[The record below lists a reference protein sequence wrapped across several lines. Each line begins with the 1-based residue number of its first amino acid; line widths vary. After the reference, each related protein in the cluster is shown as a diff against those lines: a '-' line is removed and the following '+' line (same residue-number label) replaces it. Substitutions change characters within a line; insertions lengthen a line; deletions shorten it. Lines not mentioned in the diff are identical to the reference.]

1 MWVLVHL
8 STRETGVLRSLSDGL
23 SEVFNSNQVG
33 VHMVQAD
40 VDGMLLCDLVR
51 NLDGI
56 SKRELIYNFSTGRA
70 LQTGNAQI
78 PNCDFSFLKL
88 QPLLRRSHKKTY
100 EIRTS

>member
-56 SKRELIYNFSTGRA
+56 SKRELIYTFSTGERCRRA
-70 LQTGNAQI
+70 MPKSQI
-78 PNCDFSFLKL
+78 AISAFPQITTSVAAKS
-88 QPLLRRSHKKTY
+88 QKTY
-100 EIRTS
+100 EN